1 MPTGSKKALVAN
13 KKKKIRHDLFYIKT
27 NTSGNKIGLSSRK
40 HLQDED
46 VFHHD
51 EVQATFV
58 VPKVLW
64 LLFPM
69 PQIPASKGG
78 CTIYLV
84 LFLFNWFQ

>member
-1 MPTGSKKALVAN
+1 MARS
-13 KKKKIRHDLFYIKT
+13 FYIKT
-27 NTSGNKIGLSSRK
+27 KYVWRQNWFEFEK

-46 VFHHD
+46 VFHRD

-58 VPKVLW
+58 VPRVLW